1 MIVKFG
7 LDINVTG
14 LITAD
19 EIHLELDI
27 HVPQEWVTIGV

>member
-1 MIVKFG
+1 M
-7 LDINVTG
+7 TG

-27 HVPQEWVTIGV
+27 HVPQEWVTVRVISV